1 MCCTFTW
8 RNFSC
13 QGARQSVL
21 GGPSL
26 PMPGTAPHLMALQ
39 RLSESQRQNLA
50 TENSWELLMWFSR
63 YQGLHQVIWI
73 CEMASV
79 LGRFDKV
86 CGLILCTLRIC
97 SQVASLQKHARPHL
111 DQTPLESQWNCAL
124 RALEKHPASYGRS
137 AVPGEI
143 NSSRTCFP
151 CEPLCS
157 EMVVGGQAPKERER
171 MKTKEKWGKNKQRT
185 EMKVKWNWKNLNLQ
199 RMFSSQQDFKD
210 NAAPIGIIGQQ
221 VLASKVGCSC
231 TCYECMNVNI
241 AVRARHGGSKTE
253 MLSGYCSVK

>member
-1 MCCTFTW
+1 MAVW
-8 RNFSC
+8 RCSLQSLTVILHSTNVLYIHLAQFLLPGRPAEC
-13 QGARQSVL
+13 AWWAIFAHAGHCAAFDGASAPLRISAKL
-21 GGPSL
+21 G
-26 PMPGTAPHLMALQ
+26 H
-39 RLSESQRQNLA
+39 RKRHR
-50 TENSWELLMWFSR
+50 ELLMWFSR

-86 CGLILCTLRIC
+86 CGFCAPWGYATKWLLCRSTPGTWT
-97 SQVASLQKHARPHL
+97 KHHWKVGETVP
-111 DQTPLESQWNCAL
+111 L

-157 EMVVGGQAPKERER
+157 EMVVGGQVPKERER

-185 EMKVKWNWKNLNLQ
+185 EMKVKWNWKNSNLQ
-199 RMFSSQQDFKD
+199 RMFSK
-210 NAAPIGIIGQQ
+210 P
-221 VLASKVGCSC
+221 
-231 TCYECMNVNI
+231 
-241 AVRARHGGSKTE
+241 AR
-253 MLSGYCSVK
+253 L